1 MALDFPSSPSNGD
14 TFLGGNGV
22 NYVYDATDEKW
33 KVFVD
38 PGSGNNLWDR
48 DPVEASLTP
57 LFNGDSVIV
66 KNASGATTVNLQANG
81 TITVESID
89 IDSFDAL
96 P

>member
-14 TFLGGNGV
+14 TFLGGNGI

-33 KVFVD
+33 KVVVD

-48 DPVEASLTP
+48 DVVNGNLSP
-57 LFNGDSVIV
+57 LFNGDAVLV
-66 KNASGATTVNLQANG
+66 KDSSGNTKINLQSNG

-89 IDSFDAL
+89 IDSFDSL